1 MTTNKLFGILAHPA
15 GHSMS
20 PLMHNT
26 AFAHLGLGH
35 HYHAF
40 DVPPQELPR
49 ALAGLRALGISGV
62 NVTIPHKE
70 AVIPFL
76 DEIDEEAKLIGA
88 VNTIVLEED
97 GRLKGYNT
105 DGAGYVR
112 SLVTETELDLTGA
125 NILLLGAGGA
135 AKGISIYLLK
145 EGCPR
150 LTIANR
156 TSARAKE
163 LEQQLLEYIALN
175 KLKADI
181 DVQKW
186 EEVEHVIHDYNV
198 IINTTPMGMWP
209 NVNDTPISL
218 QQVLPGT
225 IVSDIVYNPLKTKF
239 LQIAEEKGAIIH
251 EGLGMFVYQGAIA
264 FELFTGETA
273 PVEIMRKVVLERLK
287 KGNE

>member
-40 DVPPQELPR
+40 DVPPQDLPT
-49 ALAGLRALGISGV
+49 ALAGLRTLGISGV

-76 DEIDEEAKLIGA
+76 DELDYEAKLIGA

-145 EGCPR
+145 GGCPR

-287 KGNE
+287 NGNE

>member
-1 MTTNKLFGILAHPA
+1 MTINKLFGILAHPA

-26 AFAHLGLGH
+26 AFNHLGLGH
-35 HYHAF
+35 YYQAF
-40 DVPPQELPR
+40 DVPPEKLPE
-49 ALAGLRALGISGV
+49 ALLGLKALGISGV

-70 AVIPFL
+70 AVIPYL
-76 DEIDEEAKLIGA
+76 DELDEEARQIGA
-88 VNTIVLEED
+88 VNTIVLTED

-112 SLVTETELDLTGA
+112 SLVTETGVDLTTTH
-125 NILLLGAGGA
+125 ILLLGAGGA

-156 TSARAKE
+156 TSGRAKE
-163 LEQQLLEYIALN
+163 LKQQLIEYIAQHQ
-175 KLKADI
+175 LKAK
-181 DVQKW
+181 VELLPW
-186 EEVEHVIHDYNV
+186 EEVGQEELHYQV
-198 IINTTPMGMWP
+198 IINTTPIGMWP
-209 NVNDTPISL
+209 KVNEVPIALDHVSA
-218 QQVLPGT
+218 GT

-239 LQIAEEKGAIIH
+239 LHMAEKKGAKIH

-264 FELFTGETA
+264 FELFTGERA
-273 PVEIMRKVVLERLK
+273 PVEIMRRVVLERLQQ
-287 KGNE
+287 GGS